1 MVYTVHCKMYSVQK
15 LPAEDETSEATVK
28 NIYVFIISLMISLA
42 VIFPNI
48 SISLLT
54 LNLIKSIKT
63 ERPSNLRVPVR
74 H

>member
-1 MVYTVHCKMYSVQK
+1 MYSVQK
-15 LPAEDETSEATVK
+15 LPGKDETSEATVK

>member
-1 MVYTVHCKMYSVQK
+1 MYSVQK